1 MNMGRIIFDRIYSDY
16 FLRSRIDEYRT
27 MLCTLL
33 QSGYAFHSIPSL
45 WQLANAPGGLA
56 GAGRYVVLRHDIDLD
71 VATAKEM
78 WAIEKEL
85 GVISSYYFRLSTI
98 DIPLMGE
105 IDQCGCDVGYHYEE
119 LATYAK
125 SHGLKNLKEIH
136 DHMTNIQS
144 LFQRNIT
151 VLRKRTGLALRIA
164 ASHGD
169 FMNRKLGITNTEL
182 LKDRTFRASMGIDLE
197 AYDEE
202 YRKIMGKYF
211 SDNPYPIHWKPE
223 SPLANDSNVTT
234 RIQILIHPGNWR
246 STVFDHT
253 QHNIS
258 RLYEECKYQLIC
270 GNHAITGQ
278 IKSLFRARTNIFSA
292 DR

>member
-1 MNMGRIIFDRIYSDY
+1 MNVGRIIFDRIYSDY

-45 WQLANAPGGLA
+45 WRLSNGPDGLA
-56 GAGRYVVLRHDIDLD
+56 EAGRYVVLRHDIDLD

-98 DIPLMGE
+98 DIPLMQE
-105 IDQCGCDVGYHYEE
+105 IDKYGCDVGYHYEE

-125 SHGLKNLKEIH
+125 SHGLKNGKEVH
-136 DHMTNIQS
+136 DHMKQIQS
-144 LFQRNIT
+144 MFQRNIT
-151 VLRKRTGLALRIA
+151 ALRKRTGLALRIA

-182 LKDRTFRASMGIDLE
+182 LKDRPFRFSMGIDLE

-202 YRKIMGKYF
+202 YRKTIGKYF
-211 SDNPYPIHWKPE
+211 SDNAYPNHWKPE
-223 SPLANDSNVTT
+223 SPLANGMHANTK
-234 RIQILIHPGNWR
+234 IQILIHPGNWR

-270 GNHAITGQ
+270 GNRAISEQ
-278 IKSLFRARTNIFSA
+278 IKSIFSLG
-292 DR
+292 